1 MSDMKS
7 EKLRILTVD
16 DNHLNLMVMKNMF
29 SFQDYEV
36 HFAECGE
43 AALNMARKYSPHLIL
58 LDVVMPD
65 ISGFEVCRILKQEKS
80 FQDTSV
86 VFISAA
92 SEIDFIIQAFE
103 AGGVDFI
110 SKPFRKEE
118 MLLRITKH
126 IGHQLTA
133 LELSETSSALQK
145 IRIAQNKLLSV
156 FENEFRNPVVNV
168 KLIFE
173 YLSKGIIDPT
183 KDEQD
188 KKIILDLLDNLDQ
201 SFSALGNLNDW
212 VLTESG
218 KLRNEPENI
227 NLNEAVVSMVNLYQ
241 LGIQSKNIRLNIRID
256 AGQVVFADQT
266 MLKTIIRNLF
276 SNAYK
281 YTPSGGAIS
290 FDSWPVPGFVK
301 ISVSDTGL
309 GMTKDIQEKVLDPK
323 LLFRSMGLNDEMGNG
338 LGLKLCKDFVEKS
351 GGRIWIEST
360 PDKGTAVYFTLPAKN
375 ENSVTDD
382 ARSLVW

>member
-1 MSDMKS
+1 MSGMKS

-29 SFQDYEV
+29 NFQDYEV
-36 HFAECGE
+36 HFAECGM
-43 AALNMARKYSPHLIL
+43 AALDMARKYSPHFIL

-65 ISGFEVCRILKQEKS
+65 ISGFEVCRILKQDQS
-80 FQDTSV
+80 FKDTSV

-103 AGGVDFI
+103 AGGIDFI

-118 MLLRITKH
+118 ILDRIKKH
-126 IGHQLTA
+126 IGHKLTA
-133 LELSETSSALQK
+133 FELLETSSTLQK
-145 IRIAQNKLLSV
+145 IRKAQNRLFSV
-156 FENEFRNPVVNV
+156 FENEWRSPVINV
-168 KLIFE
+168 KMIFE
-173 YLSKGIIDPT
+173 FMSKGIIDPT
-183 KDEQD
+183 KEVQY
-188 KKIILDLLDNLDQ
+188 KKTILDLLTNLDK
-201 SFSALGNLNDW
+201 SFSALENLNDW
-212 VLTESG
+212 AITESG
-218 KLRNEPENI
+218 KLKNEPENI
-227 NLNEAVVSMVNLYQ
+227 NLNEAVVSLVNLYQ
-241 LGIQSKNIRLNIRID
+241 IGIHSRSIRLNIRIG
-256 AGQVVFADQT
+256 ANHVVFADQT

-290 FDSWPVPGFVK
+290 FDSRIEPGFVT
-301 ISVSDTGL
+301 IGVSDTGL
-309 GMTKDIQEKVLDPK
+309 GMSQDILEKILDPK
-323 LLFRSMGLNDEMGNG
+323 VFYSSMGLNNEIGNG

-351 GGRIWIEST
+351 QGRIWIEST
-360 PDKGTAVYFTLPAKN
+360 LNKGTTVFFTLPAKN